1 MGCAAS
7 SEAEASHYETKQLPK
22 QPIADGTVVRIS
34 GLESRA
40 DLNGRHGLVSGWR
53 VESDRLIINV
63 RGELVAL
70 RASNLA
76 AAPDAL
82 AVGTRVRIHGLV
94 NQPEHNGK
102 PGAVVSFN
110 QQSGRNRVR
119 LTEPPHRELALK
131 RSSLE
136 LIADDV
142 TPALMPTGGNEGTQD
157 ANSALGSAYR
167 TGGQPNAKHAHAP
180 SALHR
185 NKSEA
190 SMRVLSELSKLQQQ
204 LTALQVR
211 AAALEAEVG
220 GGWAAD
226 GRRTASR
233 MGLQAGDA
241 ARRGASAARAAG
253 RCRPHDGVALEPAE
267 GARAEEAARAAGRS
281 ADRRAGG
288 VEESIGCV

>member
-7 SEAEASHYETKQLPK
+7 SEAEASRYETKQLRK

-70 RASNLA
+70 RVSNLA
-76 AAPDAL
+76 PAPDAL
-82 AVGTRVRIHGLV
+82 AVGTRVRMHGLV

-102 PGAVVSFN
+102 SGAVVSFN

-131 RSSLE
+131 RSNLE

-142 TPALMPTGGNEGTQD
+142 TPALMPTAGNEGTQD
-157 ANSALGSAYR
+157 ANSALFSY
-167 TGGQPNAKHAHAP
+167 
-180 SALHR
+180 
-185 NKSEA
+185 
-190 SMRVLSELSKLQQQ
+190 
-204 LTALQVR
+204 
-211 AAALEAEVG
+211 
-220 GGWAAD
+220 
-226 GRRTASR
+226 
-233 MGLQAGDA
+233 
-241 ARRGASAARAAG
+241 
-253 RCRPHDGVALEPAE
+253 
-267 GARAEEAARAAGRS
+267 
-281 ADRRAGG
+281 
-288 VEESIGCV
+288 